1 MGKGLLS
8 RPWSATFTLTELK
21 HGDMI
26 HLLALAQSCADTLA
40 KSLGET
46 HEQLRI
52 QIGTDGHDTNGRA
65 AGNRA
70 SYSFLGGKPNY

>member
-1 MGKGLLS
+1 
-8 RPWSATFTLTELK
+8 
-21 HGDMI
+21 MI

-52 QIGTDGHDTNGRA
+52 QIGTDGNDTNGRA
-65 AGNRA
+65 AGNQLQFSGR
-70 SYSFLGGKPNY
+70 KT